1 VLGVDQATPS
11 LATSAPALTA
21 ASNYTCLRKDIM
33 GNIVRDASPY
43 LFPLLI
49 EYSLIGAT
57 VLFIMWQNIG
67 RCPRYLEED
76 DIPDH
81 VSVTSRKAHS
91 KVDCIGA
98 SKGLFCGLLVLVAA
112 IISLVLFFVLIEQP
126 EHRQLA
132 IFLAD
137 VSHAAILLLMMVAT
151 LVGFARN
158 RKLKFAQDKPGDLDA
173 ILQRVSAFGLF
184 LYAVFCL
191 LAAALSPLPHIP
203 NLLVLVTEA
212 LVILQV
218 LLQLLY
224 ISDVAKRA
232 VYMPEHDLSKP
243 GRQVVT
249 FLLLCNLALWIVYTF
264 EIKKVEA
271 NPVQLDFYGPL
282 NWAVI
287 LRVTLPLAIFHRFH
301 SAVVLAEVWKSSYK
315 AREY

>member
-1 VLGVDQATPS
+1 
-11 LATSAPALTA
+11 
-21 ASNYTCLRKDIM
+21 
-33 GNIVRDASPY
+33 
-43 LFPLLI
+43 
-49 EYSLIGAT
+49 
-57 VLFIMWQNIG
+57 
-67 RCPRYLEED
+67 
-76 DIPDH
+76 
-81 VSVTSRKAHS
+81 
-91 KVDCIGA
+91 
-98 SKGLFCGLLVLVAA
+98 
-112 IISLVLFFVLIEQP
+112 
-126 EHRQLA
+126 
-132 IFLAD
+132 
-137 VSHAAILLLMMVAT
+137 
-151 LVGFARN
+151 
-158 RKLKFAQDKPGDLDA
+158 
-173 ILQRVSAFGLF
+173 
-184 LYAVFCL
+184 
-191 LAAALSPLPHIP
+191 
-203 NLLVLVTEA
+203 VLVTEA